1 LKKKYASQLSQV
13 KELFPNMAPEDI
25 LLELQENNGD
35 LEVTVDK
42 ITEGRCP
49 FSTHSM
55 LHFAPPPGTTSSP
68 GLFSS
73 TIFVSHA
80 LQPHSSPDFIKFIAS
95 PRSPAS
101 RALLRTIN

>member
-42 ITEGRCP
+42 ITEGRFP

-55 LHFAPPPGTTSSP
+55 LHLPPLP
-68 GLFSS
+68 
-73 TIFVSHA
+73 
-80 LQPHSSPDFIKFIAS
+80 PHNFLSRPVFIYYLCFTCSAAGFIS
-95 PRSPAS
+95 
-101 RALLRTIN
+101 